1 MKKTAILCT
10 LILCLMLSACGA
22 KPPEKAADGA
32 AWGEDWTTLGSFLGV
47 EPMDGWT
54 VQRNEDVLAAEG
66 TFYAS
71 WKKGE
76 AIPYTNENG
85 DEATTYDAQIH
96 LVVMELNT
104 SADAEQTAAQW
115 QSLAEERYP
124 NMEESNGEYAG
135 QSFVISVYPFSAG
148 SGPASQGASATGI
161 RGNRAIRVDVV
172 TLESFPEEPLDV
184 LADFLE
190 RCHYAQE

>member
-1 MKKTAILCT
+1 MKKAAIVCT

-22 KPPEKAADGA
+22 KLPEKTADGM
-32 AWGEDWTTLGSFLGV
+32 AWGKDWTTIGSALGV

-71 WKKGE
+71 WTKGE
-76 AIPYTNENG
+76 ATSYTNENG
-85 DEATTYDAQIH
+85 EEVTTYDAQIH
-96 LVVMELNT
+96 LVVQEFDIPG
-104 SADAEQTAAQW
+104 DAELTAALW

-124 NMEESNGEYAG
+124 NMEASNGEYAG
-135 QSFVISVYPFSAG
+135 QSFEITVYPFPQG
-148 SGPASQGASATGI
+148 SGPASLGASATGI
-161 RGNRAIRVDVV
+161 RGNRAIRVDVA
-172 TLESFPEEPLDV
+172 TLEDFSQEPLDI

-190 RCHYAQE
+190 HCHYAQE

>member
-1 MKKTAILCT
+1 MRKTAIVCT
-10 LILCLMLSACGA
+10 LVLCLMLSACGT
-22 KPPEKAADGA
+22 KLPEKTADGA
-32 AWGEDWTTLGSFLGV
+32 QWDKDWTTSGSALGV

-66 TFYAS
+66 TFYTS
-71 WKKGE
+71 WTKGE
-76 AIPYTNENG
+76 AISYTNENG
-85 DEATTYDAQIH
+85 DEVTTYDAQIH
-96 LVVMELNT
+96 LVVQEVDV
-104 SADAEQTAAQW
+104 SGDAELTAAQW
-115 QSLAEERYP
+115 QSLAKDRYA

-135 QSFVISVYPFSAG
+135 QSFKITVYPFPEG
-148 SGPASQGASATGI
+148 SGPASLGASATGV

-190 RCHYAQE
+190 RCHYAQ

>member
-1 MKKTAILCT
+1 MKKTAFLCT

-22 KPPEKAADGA
+22 KLPEKAADGT
-32 AWGEDWTTLGSFLGV
+32 AWGEDWTTLGDFLGV

-71 WKKGE
+71 WTRGE
-76 AIPYTNENG
+76 AIPYTNGNG
-85 DEATTYDAQIH
+85 DEVTTYDAQIH

-104 SADAEQTAAQW
+104 SAEAEETAAQW

-124 NMEESNGEYAG
+124 NMEQSSEEYAG
-135 QSFVISVYPFSAG
+135 QSFEITVYPFPEG

-172 TLESFPEEPLDV
+172 TLEDYAEKPVDV

-190 RCHYAQE
+190 RCHYAE

>member
-1 MKKTAILCT
+1 MKRIAIVCT
-10 LILCLMLSACGA
+10 LFVCLMLSACGNQL
-22 KPPEKAADGA
+22 PEKTAEGE

-71 WKKGE
+71 WTQGE
-76 AIPYTNENG
+76 ATTYSNENG
-85 DEATTYDAQIH
+85 DEITTYDAQIH
-96 LVVMELNT
+96 LVVMELET
-104 SADAEQTAAQW
+104 SADAEETAAQW
-115 QSLAEERYP
+115 QLLASERYTDT
-124 NMEESNGEYAG
+124 EESTAQYAG
-135 QSFVISVYPFSAG
+135 QSFQISAYPFPEG
-148 SGPASQGASATGI
+148 SGPASLGASATGI

-172 TLESFPEEPLDV
+172 TLEGFSQEPWSV

-190 RCHYAQE
+190 HCHYAE

>member
-10 LILCLMLSACGA
+10 LMLCLMLSACSSQL
-22 KPPEKAADGA
+22 PEKTADGA
-32 AWGEDWTTLGSFLGV
+32 AWGKDWTTIGSVLGV

-71 WKKGE
+71 WTKGE
-76 AIPYTNENG
+76 AISYTNENG
-85 DEATTYDAQIH
+85 DKVTTYDAQIH
-96 LVVMELNT
+96 LVVMELET
-104 SADAEQTAAQW
+104 AADAEKTATQW

-124 NMEESNGEYAG
+124 DMEKSTGEYAG
-135 QSFVISVYPFSAG
+135 QSYEIAVYPFPQG
-148 SGPASQGASATGI
+148 SGPASKGASATGI
-161 RGNRAIRVDVV
+161 RGNLAIQVDVV
-172 TLESFPEEPLDV
+172 TLEDFSQEPLEV

-190 RCHYAQE
+190 HCHYAQ